1 MIRSF
6 RAVVLLAVVAP
17 AVAVA
22 QYPAGVYAQP
32 GPCPGGVCPR
42 VTAAVQEVRAV
53 VGQVIQP
60 AGGVVQGVYA
70 DGSRCNLPAVRSVPQ
85 RMPARW
91 YPGQRVIQLFR

>member
-42 VTAAVQEVRAV
+42 VTAAVTR
-53 VGQVIQP
+53 GQTP
-60 AGGVVQGVYA
+60 
-70 DGSRCNLPAVRSVPQ
+70 
-85 RMPARW
+85 
-91 YPGQRVIQLFR
+91 PGQGPGWA